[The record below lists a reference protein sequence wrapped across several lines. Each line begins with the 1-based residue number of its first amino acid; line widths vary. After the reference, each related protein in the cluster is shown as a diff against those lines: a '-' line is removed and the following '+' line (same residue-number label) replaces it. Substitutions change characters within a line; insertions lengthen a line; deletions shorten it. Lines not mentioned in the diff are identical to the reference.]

1 MSATNFKVGD
11 VVKMSAIGRKNYKE
25 HRTNPHTLT
34 GIIEDVGGVYV
45 RWSNGELNSYTRSEL
60 ELIKPKQEQYYT
72 SIPTDVK
79 IGDKFEIISETGYK
93 DEFRWAGSKKFPL
106 GSIVTL
112 DYEIPSDEPR
122 FVNSNGDGTYLNWG
136 CLKPVKDTEY
146 KVGDWVLLINKD
158 FNSHVSDMNKFKGTI
173 QRIGSTNKYSKDIFY
188 LKGDD
193 KMWAFVLSDFVKKV
207 DAPVATAHLADI
219 PPKTLIGRT
228 TESTDVQQFNIGDE
242 VELVEAIKELNVG
255 MRGTIKSVPNDGRGF
270 IDVMI
275 NGSLHNIF
283 NRRLKLITG
292 KSNQFSIGDSVYVT
306 QEYID
311 KRLTGCCPKEK
322 LIINNKIEQNGE
334 VHSNT
339 TGNQSIALHGIPAS
353 IICGTIGRGKTI
365 SCSRA
370 EIKLGN

>member
-1 MSATNFKVGD
+1 MQVGD
-11 VVKMSAIGRKNYKE
+11 KVKMS
-25 HRTNPHTLT
+25 
-34 GIIEDVGGVYV
+34 DVGKKHYTNSKFNPFNLNGVV
-45 RWSNGELNSYTRSEL
+45 NNKSSSLNIKVEWSNGEKNSYEPKEL
-60 ELIKPKQEQYYT
+60 ELVEPKQEQYYT

-136 CLKPVKDTEY
+136 CLKPVKDTKYNVGEGLKQY
-146 KVGDWVLLINKD
+146 PLTPDEMIKPKVGDLVLLKKGSNWNYAGEMDKYHNTVQQIANINKD
-158 FNSHVSDMNKFKGTI
+158 DFNIAADPKWFFEFSNI
-173 QRIGSTNKYSKDIFY
+173 
-188 LKGDD
+188 
-193 KMWAFVLSDFVKKV
+193 VKIV
-207 DAPVATAHLADI
+207 EED
-219 PPKTLIGRT
+219 
-228 TESTDVQQFNIGDE
+228 QQFNIGDE